1 MADIKDFF
9 SGTTVWQMGEHS
21 LFMCNLNF
29 TVVCETISNVLG
41 ISFKVWSSCDQG
53 IYYTVH
59 IHLFIQWDNLY
70 NKEQLMLL
78 HKATNDT
85 RDFKLNVTIQHPHKI
100 ARNAPRKF

>member
-9 SGTTVWQMGEHS
+9 TGTTVWQMGEHS

-41 ISFKVWSSCDQG
+41 FSFKVWSNCDQE

-59 IHLFIQWDNLY
+59 IHLFIQWDDLY
-70 NKEQLMLL
+70 DKDQLLIL
-78 HKATNDT
+78 K
-85 RDFKLNVTIQHPHKI
+85 KQLTIPEI
-100 ARNAPRKF
+100 SN